1 MILIAKSG
9 QPHLIED
16 YGIIPRWRLSELSVR
31 GPHPEE
37 EALADEKVQLEKI
50 LLWPLAFWPYC
61 LPVSAETR
69 RYPVVKG
76 YA

>member
-1 MILIAKSG
+1 MATVRTFSAWAK
-9 QPHLIED
+9 
-16 YGIIPRWRLSELSVR
+16 
-31 GPHPEE
+31 HPEE